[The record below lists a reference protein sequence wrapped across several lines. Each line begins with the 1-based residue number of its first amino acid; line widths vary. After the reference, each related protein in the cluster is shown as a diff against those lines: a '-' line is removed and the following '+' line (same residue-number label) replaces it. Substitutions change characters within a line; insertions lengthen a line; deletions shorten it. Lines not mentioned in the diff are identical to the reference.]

1 MVRIFVKHKVH
12 DYTAW
17 RKGYDAF
24 EPTRIELGVS
34 AGVILIHFVGV
45 KMTHLGEDGGFLAAD
60 DADPGAGSG
69 DQGIR
74 PSRRGNSGDRKAAWL
89 FA

>member
-1 MVRIFVKHKVH
+1 MLLLRRLSIRDVGNALVRRDFGLAVRI
-12 DYTAW
+12 T
-17 RKGYDAF
+17 
-24 EPTRIELGVS
+24 VS